1 MSEPTQANPASDDI
15 IHESLITLRQALVLL
30 VCYFAYILD
39 GFDIVVISYTAPAI
53 SADWG
58 IQSQELGLVFSSSLL
73 GMTLGA
79 MFLASLA
86 DLYGR
91 KLVVGGMLLVV
102 GLTTIAVVYADTVW
116 QLVALRFIT
125 GLGLGT
131 IMAALAPLA
140 GEFSPSRYRTLI
152 LALLVSGASLGPI
165 LGGLVTSSAI
175 DTYGWQSVFMAAG
188 VLTLIA
194 AALMFVLVP
203 ESMVF
208 IIRRKPQGA
217 LERVNKTLT
226 YLGHASLEQLPPV
239 NEAAA
244 KESASVKSLVMR
256 SRWIVT
262 LKVWGAF
269 FCAYSASYFLSSWLP
284 QILVQ
289 AGFDQE
295 RAIQAV
301 VLASLGSLVG
311 AVIFG
316 WLGRWWALN
325 RLIASSFVIGALSY
339 LIVGGLIDDIDAVN
353 PGWFFWT
360 LLFVSGFTTSGAFSN
375 LYTVAMKIYP
385 AQIRSTGIGWATGIG
400 RCGAVVSPALAG
412 FLLAAGVSLT
422 SLLGVFGIFF
432 LVAATCVFLLTM
444 RELPSG

>member
-1 MSEPTQANPASDDI
+1 MSDAPQPSPATDDI

-58 IQSQELGLVFSSSLL
+58 IQSHELGLVFSASLL

-91 KLVVGGMLLVV
+91 KLVVSGMLLAV
-102 GLTTIAVVYADTVW
+102 GITTIAVVYASTVW
-116 QLVALRFIT
+116 QLVGLRFIT

-152 LALLVSGASLGPI
+152 LAILVSGASLGPI
-165 LGGLVTSSAI
+165 LGGLVTGSAI
-175 DTYGWQSVFMAAG
+175 DTYGWQSVFVAAG
-188 VLTLIA
+188 ILTIIA
-194 AALMFVLVP
+194 AALMITVVP

-208 IIRRKPQGA
+208 IIRRKPKGA
-217 LERVNKTLT
+217 LETVNRTLT
-226 YLGHASLEQLPPV
+226 YLGHTGIEQLPPV

-244 KESASVKSLVMR
+244 K
-256 SRWIVT
+256 
-262 LKVWGAF
+262 
-269 FCAYSASYFLSSWLP
+269 ASYFLSSWLP
-284 QILVQ
+284 QILVK

-295 RAIQAV
+295 RAIQAI

-311 AVIFG
+311 AVLFG

-325 RLIASSFVIGALSY
+325 RLIASSFVIGAVSY
-339 LIVGGLIDDIDAVN
+339 LILGGLIDDIDVAN
-353 PGWFFWT
+353 PGVIFWA
-360 LLFVSGFTTSGAFSN
+360 LLFISGFTTSGAFSN

-412 FLLAAGVSLT
+412 FLLAAGVSMT

-432 LVAATCVFLLTM
+432 LIAAVCVFLLTM
-444 RELPSG
+444 RELS